1 MVDTG
6 ALNIKEP
13 IDIGT
18 LCATNYYHVDPHDN
32 HFGVNL
38 TEEGMDR
45 FKAKI
50 CIEVQWASE
59 AAIAAIER
67 NGGVIRTVFYD
78 LLSLNCLI
86 KPKKFFEKGEPIP
99 KRLLPTPD
107 CIEYYTDPKNRGY
120 LADLE
125 QIAIERLKLSQK
137 YGYILNDI
145 NKDPMVRVQSNF
157 SYSLTSFLFQ
167 SHILKAKKD
176 PRQVFFGLE
185 PGWLVN
191 LKDKTVYKPTNQ
203 TLSEYYKN

>member
-6 ALNIKEP
+6 VLNIKEP
-13 IDIGT
+13 IDVGT
-18 LCATNYYHVDPHDN
+18 LCATNYYQVDPHDN

-67 NGGVIRTVFYD
+67 NGGVIRIAYYD

-86 KPKKFFEKGEPIP
+86 KPKKFFEKGDPIP

-145 NKDPMVRVQSNF
+145 NKDPIVRVQSNF
-157 SYSLTSFLFQ
+157 SNFLTSFSL
-167 SHILKAKKD
+167 
-176 PRQVFFGLE
+176 LE
-185 PGWLVN
+185 SYIEGEKRSSSSIFWA
-191 LKDKTVYKPTNQ
+191 
-203 TLSEYYKN
+203 